1 MENHKHD
8 HHNHDNS
15 EHSCHKHN
23 NHEHGDEHSHS
34 QGLQGGWID
43 WRIKLFI
50 GFLFLIPALWV
61 MVYFFSQENVY
72 IPELILNPIFQ
83 LVSSTFVLFL
93 LNWGTL
99 VSTYKQIKERNI
111 GSDTTLSLSLLVAYI
126 YSLSLFIFR
135 MSGGDFLAE
144 GYFFDS
150 VIEISVII
158 FIGGLVDD
166 FVIKRTTSDITE
178 INKLFVK
185 KTLVKVGEEFVE
197 KKIEEVKVGDILLV
211 KSGDTVPL
219 DGIVLSGETE
229 IDESSF
235 TGESIPVSKLKDSF
249 VYGGSISLNGTIE
262 VEVTKIAS
270 ETEIAKIVK
279 GINETRKAKPKAQNI
294 ADEIAKYFL
303 PALIAVSFTGFL
315 FWGFL
320 ATWTQAISVLVTTL
334 IVACP
339 MVFVLITPF
348 ATLFSNQKA
357 IKNNI
362 KFQTKELFEEERNID
377 VIVFDKTGTITE
389 GKMSIIENTIPEDMQ
404 DILYTLESNSNHA
417 ISTSIVNS
425 LFKNKE
431 INEVEGTY
439 ENLPGK
445 GASLKI
451 EDKTYFI
458 GSYKFLKTFND
469 EYEIENRNPGEIMS
483 FLFDQTGKVY
493 GYIKLIDSIKKT
505 SKRAISIFKNM
516 GIKTIMITGDNKA
529 NAEYISNKLE
539 IDQYYAEISPT
550 QKAEIVEKLKEE
562 GKNVIFVGDGIND
575 ALAIEN
581 ATIGISMDSGT
592 SLTKTTSDIILLNN
606 DLLSVVNSLKIIRR
620 ANKTVKVG
628 LTISIVWIFFIVLIS
643 VLGILNPALGA
654 VAMVVNDIL
663 PLLYGINI
671 KYTKLE
677 K

>member
-61 MVYFFSQENVY
+61 MVYFFSQESVY

-99 VSTYKQIKERNI
+99 VSAYKQIKERNI

-303 PALIAVSFTGFL
+303 PALIVVSFTGFL

-539 IDQYYAEISPT
+539 IDQYYAEIYPT

-581 ATIGISMDSGT
+581 ATIGISMESGT